1 MSRLAEAETKFEAAL
16 QQLEAVLANRP
27 AAESNCG
34 MTNASSATSGAGNAD
49 AGNADAGNAD
59 AGNADAGNAGEMVD
73 RAAIIAE
80 IGRIDEQLI
89 TAMQM
94 IDRVR
99 HASGGEGGTA

>member
-27 AAESNCG
+27 AAEANSG
-34 MTNASSATSGAGNAD
+34 TTNTSSASSGAGNAD

-59 AGNADAGNAGEMVD
+59 AANAGEMVD

-89 TAMQM
+89 NAMQM

>member
-27 AAESNCG
+27 AAEANSG
-34 MTNASSATSGAGNAD
+34 TTNTSSASSGAGNAD
-49 AGNADAGNAD
+49 AGNADAA
-59 AGNADAGNAGEMVD
+59 NAGEMVD

>member
-27 AAESNCG
+27 AAEANSG
-34 MTNASSATSGAGNAD
+34 TTNTSSASSGAGNAD
-49 AGNADAGNAD
+49 AANADAA
-59 AGNADAGNAGEMVD
+59 NAGEMVD

-89 TAMQM
+89 NAMQM

>member
-27 AAESNCG
+27 AAEANSG
-34 MTNASSATSGAGNAD
+34 TTNTSSASSGAGNAD
-49 AGNADAGNAD
+49 AA
-59 AGNADAGNAGEMVD
+59 NAGEMVD

-89 TAMQM
+89 NAMQM

>member
-27 AAESNCG
+27 AAEANSG
-34 MTNASSATSGAGNAD
+34 TTNTSSASSG
-49 AGNADAGNAD
+49 AGNAD

-89 TAMQM
+89 NAMQM

>member
-27 AAESNCG
+27 AAEANSG
-34 MTNASSATSGAGNAD
+34 TTNTSSASSGAGNAD
-49 AGNADAGNAD
+49 AGNADAA
-59 AGNADAGNAGEMVD
+59 NAGEMVD

-89 TAMQM
+89 NAMQM